1 MGCVSRVPPVLTY
14 SVLRVML
21 FVVPFSIL
29 GIADVPFLWALL
41 IAFLLSA
48 VVSLF
53 ALSGQRDAMSAAV
66 MRRSERVKATMA
78 EREAAEDAWDDEQ
91 RAAAETAADTPAD
104 TPAEEPQ
111 RTDDS
116 GS

>member
-1 MGCVSRVPPVLTY
+1 MDGVNRVPPVLTY
-14 SVLRVML
+14 SALRVLL
-21 FVVPFSIL
+21 FVVPFGIL
-29 GIADVPFLWALL
+29 LAVDVPLLWALL
-41 IAFLLSA
+41 VAFLLSA
-48 VVSLF
+48 IVSLF
-53 ALSGQRDAMSAAV
+53 ALSGQRDAMSASV

-91 RAAAETAADTPAD
+91 RAAADK
-104 TPAEEPQ
+104 PQ

>member
-1 MGCVSRVPPVLTY
+1 
-14 SVLRVML
+14 
-21 FVVPFSIL
+21 
-29 GIADVPFLWALL
+29 
-41 IAFLLSA
+41 
-48 VVSLF
+48 
-53 ALSGQRDAMSAAV
+53 MSASV

-91 RAAAETAADTPAD
+91 RAAAEK
-104 TPAEEPQ
+104 PQ